1 MPCSGVLIGT
11 ANSKVRFAPLHRRH
25 LFPAGSFSLFLCLKC
40 PKEIANP
47 EILRNSGKEHSLGN
61 LLPVMGGHGE
71 AVFLRVVRLELLVHG
86 MSLLGQK
93 QLQQAGDC
101 QRDRED

>member
-1 MPCSGVLIGT
+1 MGAASPDELMGT

-40 PKEIANP
+40 PKEIADP
-47 EILRNSGKEHSLGN
+47 EILRNSGKEHPLGN
-61 LLPVMGGHGE
+61 PLSVIGGHGE
-71 AVFLRVVRLELLVHG
+71 AVLLRVVRLELPEH
-86 MSLLGQK
+86 SISPLGQR

-101 QRDRED
+101 Q